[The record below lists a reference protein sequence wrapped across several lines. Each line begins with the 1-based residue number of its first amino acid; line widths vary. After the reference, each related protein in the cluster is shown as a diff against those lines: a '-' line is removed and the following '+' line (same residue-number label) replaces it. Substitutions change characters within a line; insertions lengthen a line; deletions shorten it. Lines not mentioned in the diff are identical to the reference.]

1 MNQYTQYVN
10 VAAWLMLRVS
20 NFPRRAHI
28 RTSVCSPRPG
38 DSFWLFSYSV
48 FRQTV
53 FRSFQLAVAKPSPQ
67 SFSVSAMARFFTTL
81 LAAVAM
87 FQVGSAAP
95 YSFPNGTVPAAPP
108 VPTASGAPNGT
119 AVIASEVLKR
129 RLRDFPIALHR
140 P

>member
-1 MNQYTQYVN
+1 MSIVQ
-10 VAAWLMLRVS
+10 RG
-20 NFPRRAHI
+20 
-28 RTSVCSPRPG
+28 SP
-38 DSFWLFSYSV
+38 LACLV

-53 FRSFQLAVAKPSPQ
+53 LRSSQLSVDQPSLQ
-67 SFSVSAMARFFTTL
+67 SFSVSAMARFFAAL

-95 YSFPNGTVPAAPP
+95 YAFTNGTVPAAPP
-108 VPTASGAPNGT
+108 VPASLNSTAT
-119 AVIASEVLKR
+119 IANEVLKR